1 MSILEAKR
9 SFWLDFHDFL
19 GSPFHPSFLS
29 LELYTMDNNKRDG
42 SPIQGQNKPTKAAK
56 RELDEILVIARS
68 MWNRED
74 KKVRSE
80 MTEDRNFRETFGCG
94 AHTALT
100 TWEML
105 VDASFLPTN
114 GCLHHLLWALMF
126 MKVYAKEMTMCAL
139 AGAIDPGTWRKWTWI
154 FIRAIVSLEPLVV
167 SFSIP
172 YAVTCRIISNLSL
185 ILMYRL
191 SGKIDS

>member
-1 MSILEAKR
+1 
-9 SFWLDFHDFL
+9 
-19 GSPFHPSFLS
+19 
-29 LELYTMDNNKRDG
+29 
-42 SPIQGQNKPTKAAK
+42 
-56 RELDEILVIARS
+56 
-68 MWNRED
+68 
-74 KKVRSE
+74 

-139 AGAIDPGTWRKWTWI
+139 AGAIDPGTWRKWTWL
-154 FIRAIVSLEPLVV
+154 FVRAIVSLEPLVV

-185 ILMYRL
+185 ILIYRL
-191 SGKIDS
+191 SGKIDSQVTRAMIAQFLMMEQILGLQNKVVSFTASSLKNQDFDMRFAFASRLGKLFG